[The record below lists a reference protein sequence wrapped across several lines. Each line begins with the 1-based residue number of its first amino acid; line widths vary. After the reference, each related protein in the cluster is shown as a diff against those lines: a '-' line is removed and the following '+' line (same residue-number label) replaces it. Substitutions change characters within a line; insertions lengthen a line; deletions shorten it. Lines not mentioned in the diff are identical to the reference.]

1 MDNIKVKEHKHID
14 EHMKSEH
21 AVPPHKHHSEH
32 YAAHAAGHK
41 VHHDHVKA
49 MCGGGYMGKK

>member
-49 MCGGGYMGKK
+49 MCGGGKM